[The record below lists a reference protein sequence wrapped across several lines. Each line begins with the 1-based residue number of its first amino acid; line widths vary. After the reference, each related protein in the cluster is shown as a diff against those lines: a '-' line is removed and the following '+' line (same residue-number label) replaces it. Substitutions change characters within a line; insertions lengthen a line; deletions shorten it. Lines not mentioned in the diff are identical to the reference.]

1 MMKGITMFKPWP
13 LLAVLILFAAGSGPV
28 AAQGTLRIAMT
39 LADIPMTT
47 GQPDQG
53 MEGYR
58 FAGYPIYDAL
68 VNWDLSKGEGPTPLR
83 PGLALSWRAD
93 PADPRRWSFTLRPG
107 VRFHDGSGFD
117 ADAVVW
123 NLDKIYNEKSP
134 QFDARQAA
142 QVRGRLVPIGGYK
155 AVGPLEVEITTRP
168 VDAFFPWEL
177 TYLLF
182 SSPAQWEK
190 VGRNWDAVA
199 RQPSGTGPFRVG
211 QVTPR
216 ERLELL
222 RNADYWDRQRVPKLD
237 RVILLPVPD
246 AATRSSALLSRQVD
260 WVEAPATEMLDQLR
274 ANGMQIASN
283 VYPHIWPWEP
293 RRLPGSPWNDIRVRK
308 AMNLA
313 IDRDGMTELLHGT
326 MRPAVGHVYPGH
338 PWFGT
343 PSFHIKYDPAEAK
356 RLLAEAG
363 YSSQNPLRLSVA
375 ISPSGSGQMEPLLM
389 NQFIQ
394 QNLEAVGVKV
404 DFEVLEW
411 DTLRN
416 RRRAGAKADANRSV
430 SAINNSLGTMDPSIA
445 FLRQFHGDWAAP
457 AGFNWGYYRNA
468 EVDALIDAAQHNF
481 NPPEQDKLLAR
492 AHTLIVD
499 DAAYVFVAHDLGP
512 RAMSPAVK
520 GFVAP
525 QSWVIDLTQISIV
538 P

>member
-1 MMKGITMFKPWP
+1 MRKEPAVFRPLRILAITI
-13 LLAVLILFAAGSGPV
+13 LLAGTGP
-28 AAQGTLRIAMT
+28 ALAQGTLRIAMT
-39 LADIPMTT
+39 LADIPLTT

-68 VNWDLSKGEGPTPLR
+68 VNWDLSRGDVAAPLR

-93 PADPRRWSFTLRPG
+93 PADQRHWIFDLRPG
-107 VRFHDGSGFD
+107 VRFHDGSAFD
-117 ADAVVW
+117 ANAAVW

-134 QFDARQAA
+134 QYDPRQAA
-142 QVRGRLVPIGGYK
+142 QVRGRLVPIEAYK
-155 AVGPLEVEITTRP
+155 ATGPLTLEITTRP
-168 VDAFFPWEL
+168 VDAFFPWEM
-177 TYLLF
+177 TYFLF
-182 SSPAQWEK
+182 SSPGQWEK
-190 VGRNWDAVA
+190 LGRSWDAVA

-211 QVTPR
+211 QVVPR

-222 RNADYWDRQRVPKLD
+222 RNPDYWDKQRIPKLD

-246 AATRSSALLSRQVD
+246 AATRSAALLSHQVD
-260 WVEAPATEMLDQLR
+260 WVEAPASEMLDQLR
-274 ANGMQIASN
+274 ASGMQIVTN
-283 VYPHIWPWEP
+283 LYPHIWPWEP
-293 RRLPGSPWNDIRVRK
+293 SRLPGSPWNDIRVRK
-308 AMNLA
+308 AVNLA

-338 PWFGT
+338 PWFGA

-363 YSSQNPLRLSVA
+363 YSAANPLRLTVA
-375 ISPSGSGQMEPLLM
+375 IAPSGSGQMEPLLM
-389 NQFIQ
+389 NQFMQ

-416 RRRAGAKADANRSV
+416 RRRSGAKAEANRTV

-445 FLRQFHGDWAAP
+445 FLRQFHSEWGAP
-457 AGFNWGYYRNA
+457 AGFNWGYYRNL
-468 EVDALIDAAQHNF
+468 EVDRLIDQAQRTF
-481 NPPEQDKLLAR
+481 DTAEQDKLLAQ

-512 RAMSPAVK
+512 RALSPAVM

-525 QSWVIDLTQISIV
+525 QSWVIDLTQVSMAQ
-538 P
+538 